1 MRRMEITKSQ
11 FKSFEGIH
19 ELIITHSSHIRSIDI
34 AQHII
39 DTQNEV
45 TMLKNI
51 IEDMRQKEKKK
62 ETVIDNTR

>member
-1 MRRMEITKSQ
+1 MEITKSQ

-19 ELIITHSSHIRSIDI
+19 ELIITHSPHIRSIDL

-62 ETVIDNTR
+62 EAIIDNTR

>member
-1 MRRMEITKSQ
+1 MEITKSQ

>member
-1 MRRMEITKSQ
+1 MEITKSQ

-19 ELIITHSSHIRSIDI
+19 ELIITHSQHIRSIDL

-62 ETVIDNTR
+62 EAIIDNTR

>member
-1 MRRMEITKSQ
+1 MEITKSQ

-19 ELIITHSSHIRSIDI
+19 ELIITHSPHIRSIDI

-62 ETVIDNTR
+62 EAVIDNTR

>member
-1 MRRMEITKSQ
+1 MRHMEITKSQ

-19 ELIITHSSHIRSIDI
+19 ELIITHSPHIRSIDL

-62 ETVIDNTR
+62 EAIIDNTR

>member
-1 MRRMEITKSQ
+1 MEITKSQ

-19 ELIITHSSHIRSIDI
+19 ELIITHSPHIRSIDL

-39 DTQNEV
+39 YTQNEV

-62 ETVIDNTR
+62 EAIIDNTR

>member
-39 DTQNEV
+39 DIQNEV

-62 ETVIDNTR
+62 EAVIDNTR

>member
-1 MRRMEITKSQ
+1 MEITKSQ

-62 ETVIDNTR
+62 EAVIDNTR

>member
-1 MRRMEITKSQ
+1 MEITKSQ

-19 ELIITHSSHIRSIDI
+19 ELIITHSPHIRSIDV

-62 ETVIDNTR
+62 EAIIDNTR

>member
-1 MRRMEITKSQ
+1 MEITKSQ

-19 ELIITHSSHIRSIDI
+19 ELIITHSPHIRSIDI

-39 DTQNEV
+39 DIQNEV

>member
-19 ELIITHSSHIRSIDI
+19 ELIITHSPHIRSIDI

-39 DTQNEV
+39 DIQNEV

-62 ETVIDNTR
+62 EAVIDNTR

>member
-1 MRRMEITKSQ
+1 MEITKSQ

-19 ELIITHSSHIRSIDI
+19 ELIITHSPHIRSIDI

>member
-1 MRRMEITKSQ
+1 MEITKSQ

-19 ELIITHSSHIRSIDI
+19 ELIITHSPHIRSIDI

-39 DTQNEV
+39 DIQNEV

-62 ETVIDNTR
+62 EAVIDNTR